1 MAVDV
6 DRSPVEILAGAVV
19 RASSATD
26 LRVGAAELARA
37 AAEATRADVAV
48 LHLRGEDGML
58 VARALAPEGAGLAAE
73 LAGTRMPAD
82 EVVAGRPSAVVARA
96 AERAGAGPGEIL
108 TVPAEAGGRVVGLVE
123 LLRAGDPFGDEER
136 AIAVFAAA
144 QLALLHRL
152 LTPDLTEAPGQ
163 RRARVLE
170 LAGDALAAAGDVRSA
185 SIHALRAAVEAS
197 RARGGAIWRLHGGRP
212 EAVAVEGDVDTTSE
226 AAALAV
232 AAAAARG
239 PAVVELGADGRCA
252 ATLPLGEPVFAV
264 LHLDYDEGAAP
275 DEVELNALARFASR
289 TAHALRSGEH
299 AAQLEHDLSR
309 TRALLDVV
317 GEATSRLSLAH
328 TLETGVERVSQLLGL
343 EEVGVYL
350 MEDGELRP
358 AAGRGLPPGHQRVA
372 RAFQETIEGP
382 LRARAAVQAS
392 ELGTERTLA
401 GVRAALAA
409 AGRPRAAAVP
419 LRVRGESSGLLVAY
433 PSEQP
438 LSGNDVA
445 LLAALSAQL
454 AVAAQNARLHEQ
466 ATDLGDALGAALRSE
481 RQASRQ
487 VAALYEISR
496 SFTQTLSLDATLRA
510 VAETLVRELEID
522 AAVIRVPDE
531 RGDVFVPRG
540 VHVADVRLADA
551 VRAILDHPQRRPRR
565 SSEPRLLAA
574 RSLERLGGAHA
585 LLRPFLEKGS
595 TAALVPIATPT
606 ELLAELTIVSLD
618 PAAPIDADTLA
629 TAATIAGQAAL
640 AIDNA
645 RLYHQ
650 QKEFA
655 EAMQRSL
662 LPSEQPSLPGI
673 EIGKVYE
680 SAAQVDVGGDVY
692 DFLEL
697 ADGRLAVVLGD
708 VTGHGIAATADM
720 AMAKFVFRSLAR
732 EHPQPGDFLA
742 HANDVVVDEIALGKF
757 ITMTYVTVD
766 LDGRLVGASAGHP
779 PPRLLLPDG
788 RVEVLECGGLALGID
803 APQHYDEVIAQLPR
817 GAAVVLYTDGV
828 VESRIGT
835 ELFGV
840 ARLDEALASS
850 AGRPAQEIADAVLAA
865 SRAFA
870 RDALPDD
877 CAVVVIRRTA

>member
-1 MAVDV
+1 MAVSV
-6 DRSPVEILAGAVV
+6 DRSPVEILADAVV
-19 RASSATD
+19 TASSAAD
-26 LRVGAAELARA
+26 LRSAAAVLARA
-37 AAEATRADVAV
+37 AAEATDADVAV

-58 VARALAPEGAGLAAE
+58 AARALAPEGAGLAAE
-73 LAGTRMPAD
+73 LAGSRTPAD
-82 EVVAGRPSAVVARA
+82 EVVAGRPTAVLERTAERVGAAPDELLSVA
-96 AERAGAGPGEIL
+96 AE
-108 TVPAEAGGRVVGLVE
+108 VGGRVVGLVE
-123 LLRAGDPFGDEER
+123 LLRAGDPFGDDER
-136 AIAVFAAA
+136 AVAAFIAA
-144 QLALLHRL
+144 QLAVLHRL
-152 LTPDLTEAPGQ
+152 LAPGLTEAPG
-163 RRARVLE
+163 RRRTRVLE
-170 LAGDALAAAGDVRSA
+170 LAGDALAAAGDVHSA
-185 SIHALRAAVEAS
+185 STHALRAAVEAT
-197 RARGGAIWRLHGGRP
+197 RARGGAIWRLQGARAEPVVVEGSADTGP
-212 EAVAVEGDVDTTSE
+212 EAS
-226 AAALAV
+226 ALAV
-232 AAAAARG
+232 AAAAGTA
-239 PAVVELGADGRCA
+239 PAAVEPAADGRCTVA
-252 ATLPLGEPVFAV
+252 LPLGEPALAV
-264 LHLDYDEGAAP
+264 LQLEYDEDTAP
-275 DEVELNALARFASR
+275 DEAELNALAKFAAR
-289 TAHALRSGEH
+289 TSHALRSGER
-299 AAQLEHDLSR
+299 AAELEHDLSR

-317 GEATSRLSLAH
+317 GEATSRLSLVH
-328 TLETGVERVSQLLGL
+328 TLETSVDRVSQLLGL
-343 EEVGVYL
+343 EQVGVYL
-350 MEDGELRP
+350 TEDGELRP
-358 AAGRGLPPGHQRVA
+358 AAGRALPPSHERVA
-372 RAFQETIEGP
+372 GAFRETLEGP

-401 GVRAALAA
+401 GVRAALAVA
-409 AGRPRAAAVP
+409 RRPRAAAVP

-438 LSGNDVA
+438 LSGNDLA

-454 AVAAQNARLHEQ
+454 AVAVQNARLHEQ
-466 ATDLGDALGAALRSE
+466 ATSLGEALGAALRSE

-531 RGDVFVPRG
+531 RGDVFVPCA

-565 SSEPRLLAA
+565 SSEPRLLAL

-595 TAALVPIATPT
+595 TAALVPISTPT

-640 AIDNA
+640 AVDNA

-662 LPSEQPSLPGI
+662 LPGEQPSVPGI
-673 EIGKVYE
+673 EIGRVYE

-757 ITMTYVTVD
+757 ITMAYVTVD

-779 PPRLLLPDG
+779 PPRLLLADG
-788 RVEVLECGGLALGID
+788 RVEVLECGGLALGIE
-803 APQHYDEVIAQLPR
+803 APQRYDEVVAQLPR
-817 GAAVVLYTDGV
+817 DAAVVLYTDGV
-828 VESRIGT
+828 VESRSGT

-840 ARLDEALASS
+840 TRLDDVLASN
-850 AGRPAQEIADAVLAA
+850 AGRPAQEIAEAVLAA

>member
-1 MAVDV
+1 MAVKV
-6 DRSPVEILAGAVV
+6 DRSPVEILAEAVV
-19 RASSATD
+19 TASSATD
-26 LRVGAAELARA
+26 LRSAAAVLARGAAD
-37 AAEATRADVAV
+37 ATGADVAV

-58 VARALAPEGAGLAAE
+58 AARALAPEGAGLAAE

-82 EVVAGRPSAVVARA
+82 EVVAGRPSAILERA
-96 AERAGAGPGEIL
+96 AERAGAGPDGL
-108 TVPAEAGGRVVGLVE
+108 LSVPAEVDGRVVGLVE
-123 LLRAGDPFGDEER
+123 LLRAADPFGDDER
-136 AIAVFAAA
+136 AVAGLVAV
-144 QLALLHRL
+144 QLAVLHRL
-152 LTPDLTEAPGQ
+152 LTPGLTEAPG
-163 RRARVLE
+163 RRRTRVLE
-170 LAGDALAAAGDVRSA
+170 LAGDALAAAGDVHSA
-185 SIHALRAAVEAS
+185 STHALRAAVEAT
-197 RARGGAIWRLHGGRP
+197 RACGGAIWRLHRDRAETAVVEGVVDTGP
-212 EAVAVEGDVDTTSE
+212 EAATL
-226 AAALAV
+226 AL
-232 AAAAARG
+232 AAAAGRA
-239 PAVVELGADGRCA
+239 PAAVEPGADGRCTVA
-252 ATLPLGEPVFAV
+252 LPLGEPAFAV
-264 LHLDYDEGAAP
+264 LQLQYDEETAP
-275 DEVELNALARFASR
+275 DEAELSALAKFAAR
-289 TAHALRSGEH
+289 TSHALRSGEH
-299 AAQLEHDLSR
+299 AAALEHDLSR

-317 GEATSRLSLAH
+317 GEATSRLSLVH
-328 TLETGVERVSQLLGL
+328 TLETSVEHVSQLLGL
-343 EEVGVYL
+343 EQVGVYL
-350 MEDGELRP
+350 TEDGELRP
-358 AAGRGLPPGHQRVA
+358 AAGRALPPGHERVA
-372 RAFQETIEGP
+372 GAFRESLEGP
-382 LRARAAVQAS
+382 LRARVAVQAS
-392 ELGTERTLA
+392 ELGTERTLS

-409 AGRPRAAAVP
+409 AGRPRAVAVP
-419 LRVRGESSGLLVAY
+419 LRVRGETSGLLVAY

-438 LSGNDVA
+438 LSGNDLA

-454 AVAAQNARLHEQ
+454 AVAVQNARLHEQ
-466 ATDLGDALGAALRSE
+466 ATSLGEALGAALRSE

-531 RGDVFVPRG
+531 RGDIFVPCAI
-540 VHVADVRLADA
+540 HVADVRLADA
-551 VRAILDHPQRRPRR
+551 VRAILDHPARRPRH
-565 SSEPRLLAA
+565 SSEPRLLAV

-640 AIDNA
+640 AVDNA

-662 LPSEQPSLPGI
+662 LPSEQPSVPGI
-673 EIGKVYE
+673 EIGRVYE

-757 ITMTYVTVD
+757 ITMAYVTVD

-779 PPRLLLPDG
+779 PPRLLLADG

-803 APQHYDEVIAQLPR
+803 APQRYDEVVAQLPR
-817 GAAVVLYTDGV
+817 DAAVVLYTDGV
-828 VESRIGT
+828 VESRSGT
-835 ELFGV
+835 DLFGV
-840 ARLDEALASS
+840 ARLDEVLTSN
-850 AGRPAQEIADAVLAA
+850 AGRTAQEIAEAVLAA